1 MTKAAAL
8 EAKNKGNTAFK
19 KGEYEAALTFYSE
32 AMILDPQDQVYPS
45 NRAMTNLKLER
56 WADAEED
63 CNKALALTAQNVKAL
78 WRRGIARKN
87 LGKLVE
93 ARQDWELALKIEP
106 GNSTIMDEL
115 KQLEWLE
122 KKAKR
127 ATRGIRPSR
136 LANVENNPTHEASDA
151 SYASLD
157 ARVTPERIR
166 IPVKE
171 VDELPAELLDVPQ
184 ASTQPDLPTKP
195 EQVKTATAEL
205 TSIEQ
210 PAAVPAQEEPKIGT
224 SSIASPPSQTPK
236 ISASSSV
243 VPPSQAS
250 LDLAMYGISPGSLPT
265 VSALLQ
271 LLRTPVASNPGA
283 AEYLFS
289 IPSEKLPTIFGRA
302 GLETSHLEG
311 FLDAVLV
318 CKSVGYEDWR
328 RKALSVLQVLPIVGR
343 FSIASMFVGRD
354 KVQKVFAALAEEATA
369 EEEEHSKKAGA
380 SWGI

>member
-1 MTKAAAL
+1 M
-8 EAKNKGNTAFK
+8 G
-19 KGEYEAALTFYSE
+19 
-32 AMILDPQDQVYPS
+32 
-45 NRAMTNLKLER
+45 R
-56 WADAEED
+56 
-63 CNKALALTAQNVKAL
+63 
-78 WRRGIARKN
+78 RRGRLQQSTCIDRTEREGVMEKRYCT
-87 LGKLVE
+87 E
-93 ARQDWELALKIEP
+93 ESR
-106 GNSTIMDEL
+106 TIMDEL